1 MNSLI
6 IDGKILKSYDNIY
19 YVSEFGD
26 VYSTYSKKFLKHSID
41 LNGYHRVDIHS
52 KHMKVHI
59 LVYLTWVGPIQN
71 GLQINH
77 RDDNKDNNH
86 YTNLYA
92 GTQKQNIN
100 DCINNGHRC
109 ENTYYLT
116 LFDKYINQ
124 VITFCPASDF
134 IEYSGHPN
142 SNGSLKKM
150 FCKHW
155 FNMRYEIIEYKRVPS
170 YEELKSVTTIGD
182 ECNQVG

>member
-71 GLQINH
+71 GFLLISSS
-77 RDDNKDNNH
+77 KSSIC
-86 YTNLYA
+86 A
-92 GTQKQNIN
+92 GASP
-100 DCINNGHRC
+100 
-109 ENTYYLT
+109 T
-116 LFDKYINQ
+116 LR
-124 VITFCPASDF
+124 VHTGASM
-134 IEYSGHPN
+134 SLPN
-142 SNGSLKKM
+142 SILLSSM
-150 FCKHW
+150 
-155 FNMRYEIIEYKRVPS
+155 
-170 YEELKSVTTIGD
+170 
-182 ECNQVG
+182 